1 MCTLSILALARHRR
15 SIAIALGVL
24 FAGTIADI
32 PAFAGPGPDAPFR
45 ITHPD
50 VRMEGDV
57 VVITYDLEVS
67 DNLPCTVAVE
77 LRRES
82 DPSFSL
88 VPTSVTGEIGD
99 ARKAG
104 TARVIR
110 WEYLK
115 DVPGGFRGED
125 YYFTIEASRPGGF
138 PWFWV
143 GLGAAATVG
152 ATVVLFSG
160 KATSAGTQAAPQE
173 LPMPP
178 AR

>member
-1 MCTLSILALARHRR
+1 MRALSIQALARHRR
-15 SIAIALGVL
+15 FIAVALAVL

-32 PAFAGPGPDAPFR
+32 PAFAGPGSDSPLR
-45 ITHPD
+45 VTNQD
-50 VRMEGDV
+50 VRVEGDV
-57 VVITYDLEVS
+57 VVITYDLAAPEGT
-67 DNLPCTVAVE
+67 PCAVTLE

-82 DPSFSL
+82 DPSYSF
-88 VPTSVTGEIGD
+88 VPVSVTGEIGD
-99 ARKAG
+99 GRKAG
-104 TARVIR
+104 TGKTIR
-110 WEYLK
+110 WEFLK
-115 DVPGGFRGED
+115 DVPAGFRGDD
-125 YYFTIEASRPGGF
+125 YYFTIEAARPGGF

-160 KATSAGTQAAPQE
+160 KATSAGTQSAPQP